1 MFGDMRYLTIF
12 LFFFIVDLPKDVTVK
27 ADPGFEVNE
36 NESLTLHCNFNSYP
50 SATSFEWKKMIDG
63 KEETLGE
70 NKSFTINSASPSNS
84 GLYRCEATNN
94 IGIGKSQSAEVK
106 VRCE

>member
-1 MFGDMRYLTIF
+1 MFGDMSCLTVF

-27 ADPGFEVNE
+27 ADPSFEVNE
-36 NESLTLHCNFNSYP
+36 NESLTLDCNFDSYP
-50 SATSFEWKKMIDG
+50 SATSFKWKKMIDG
-63 KEETLGE
+63 KEETLAE
-70 NKSFTINSASPSNS
+70 NRTFTINFASPSNS